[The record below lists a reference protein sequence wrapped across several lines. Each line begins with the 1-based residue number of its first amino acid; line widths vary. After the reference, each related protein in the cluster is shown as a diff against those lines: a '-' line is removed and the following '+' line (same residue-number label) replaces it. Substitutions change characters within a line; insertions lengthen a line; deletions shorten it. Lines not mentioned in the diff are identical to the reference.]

1 MPKQTFFHLPKD
13 KQETLIRAAKK
24 EFSRVPLHE
33 ASIAN
38 IIKEA
43 GIPRGSFYQYFEG
56 KEDLYY
62 FLINKISE
70 KSNDRFIAILEEK
83 NGDIFEAFI
92 DSFQF
97 MIQNNREPEDKN
109 FFKNAFLNM
118 NYKMENILANNIYEE
133 NRKIQYLSMLRLIN
147 TEKLNCQNEEELQ
160 HIIRIMI
167 SVTFHN
173 LIQVF
178 VRDLMDKEGLKR
190 YVEQMNLLKRGLYK
204 EQCSCK

>member
-1 MPKQTFFHLPKD
+1 MSQD
-13 KQETLIRAAKK
+13 KQNTLILAAKK

-62 FLINKISE
+62 HLLTKLSQKNADKFIVLIK
-70 KSNDRFIAILEEK
+70 EE
-83 NGDIFEAFI
+83 NGDLFEAFI
-92 DSFQF
+92 GLFYF
-97 MIQNNREPEDKN
+97 MVRNRKNQENGN
-109 FFKNAFLNM
+109 FFRNTFLNM
-118 NYKMENILANNIYEE
+118 NYKMENTLANNLYEE
-133 NRKIQYLSMLRLIN
+133 NMRN
-147 TEKLNCQNEEELQ
+147 Q
-160 HIIRIMI
+160 HISMFRFINRDNLNISDEQEFQHILKIII

-178 VRDLMDKEGLKR
+178 VKDLTDEEALEDYR
-190 YVEQMNLLKRGLYK
+190 AQIELLKKGLGK
-204 EQCSCK
+204 GVDQ

>member
-13 KQETLIRAAKK
+13 KRDTLIQAAKK

-43 GIPRGSFYQYFEG
+43 EIPRGSFYQYFEG

-62 FLINKISE
+62 YLLNQISE
-70 KSNDRFIAILEEK
+70 KNNERFITTLKEK

-92 DSFQF
+92 ASFQF
-97 MIQNNREPEDKN
+97 MIQNHRNQEYKN
-109 FFKNAFLNM
+109 FFKNTFLNM
-118 NYKMENILANNIYEE
+118 NYKMENTLANNIYEE
-133 NRKIQYLSMLRLIN
+133 NRKNQYLSMIRLIN
-147 TEKLNCQNEEELQ
+147 TKNLNIRDEREIQ
-160 HIIRIMI
+160 HVLKIIV

-173 LIQVF
+173 LVQVF
-178 VRDLMDKEGLKR
+178 GKDLTDEEALKY
-190 YVEQMNLLKRGLYK
+190 YVEQMELLKRGLYRG
-204 EQCSCK
+204 EHE